1 MGPGFETTKNLLLRP
16 HPHRGGVFLI
26 PVQELLFSF
35 LGFDVFPGDFDVFDP
50 GDLDVFPGVLNV
62 SAPGDFDVFPGV
74 LNVFAPGDFDIL
86 PGVLNMFDPG
96 DFDVFAPG
104 DFDVLAGDFDVV
116 AGLVCSWRLTW
127 NYYRNEFMDQV
138 P

>member
-50 GDLDVFPGVLNV
+50 GD
-62 SAPGDFDVFPGV
+62 
-74 LNVFAPGDFDIL
+74 
-86 PGVLNMFDPG
+86 
-96 DFDVFAPG
+96 FDVFAPG

>member
-16 HPHRGGVFLI
+16 HPHKGGVFLI

-50 GDLDVFPGVLNV
+50 GDFDVFPGVLNV
-62 SAPGDFDVFPGV
+62 CAPGDFDVFPGV
-74 LNVFAPGDFDIL
+74 LNI
-86 PGVLNMFDPG
+86 FDPG

-104 DFDVLAGDFDVV
+104 DFDALPGDFEVLAVDFDVV
-116 AGLVCSWRLTW
+116 AGLVCS
-127 NYYRNEFMDQV
+127 
-138 P
+138 